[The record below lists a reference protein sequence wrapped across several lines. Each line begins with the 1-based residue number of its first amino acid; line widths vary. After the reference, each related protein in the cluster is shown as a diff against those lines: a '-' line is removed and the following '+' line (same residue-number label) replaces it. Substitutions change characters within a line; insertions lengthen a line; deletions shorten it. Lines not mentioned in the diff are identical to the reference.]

1 MNLLFLESYFGGS
14 HGEFAKGLVEYS
26 RYDIDLITMPERNW
40 RWRMRGAALYFFY
53 SIKNLKKYDGLIV
66 TDLMSLSDFKALAGN
81 DCPPVLAYFHEDQIT
96 YPGVP
101 GENND
106 FHFGIIDI
114 TTALSADRN
123 LFNSKMHLE
132 SFLAGIEHFSGRVP
146 DFQPSWTHD
155 CIASKSDYL
164 YPGVRFPEKIDLCER
179 DDTLPP
185 LIIWNH
191 RWGYDKNVKVFFT
204 ALDRA
209 LSNGLEFRLAI
220 LGDNFMVDQE
230 DFSEAKKR
238 YGDRIVRF
246 GYVPERKDYIGW
258 LKKGDIV
265 ISTALQE
272 NFGIA
277 VVEAIRYGCLP
288 LLPDRLSYP
297 EILPAA
303 FHEDFLYKGQ
313 KDMDQKLTDMI
324 VNRHIYEKKRQGLSD
339 SMGRFAWKNM
349 ISEYDKE
356 FENLFRKRMS

>member
-1 MNLLFLESYFGGS
+1 MKLLFLESYFGGS
-14 HGEFAKGLVEYS
+14 HGEFAKGLVEHS
-26 RYDIDLITMPERNW
+26 RYDIDLMTMPERNW
-40 RWRMRGAALYFFY
+40 RWRMRGAALHFY
-53 SIKNLKKYDGLIV
+53 CSIKNLKEYDGLIV

-106 FHFGIIDI
+106 FNFGIIDI
-114 TTALSADRN
+114 TTALSADKN

-132 SFLAGIEHFSGRVP
+132 AFLSGIEQFAGRVP
-146 DFQPSWTHD
+146 DFQPSWIRNT
-155 CIASKSDYL
+155 IAAKSDYL
-164 YPGVRFPEKIDLCER
+164 HPGVRFPDKIDLCER

-191 RWGYDKNVKVFFT
+191 RWGYDKNAKAFF
-204 ALDRA
+204 AAMDNA
-209 LSNGLEFRLAI
+209 LSKGLEFRLAI
-220 LGDNFMVDQE
+220 LGDNFTVEQE

-246 GYVPERKDYIGW
+246 GYVPERKDYIAW

-297 EILPAA
+297 EILPDI
-303 FHEDFLYKGQ
+303 FHPDFLYKNRN
-313 KDMDQKLTDMI
+313 DMDQKLADMI
-324 VNRHIYEKKRQGLSD
+324 VNKHDFGKKRRELSD
-339 SMGRFAWKNM
+339 SMGRFAWENM
-349 ISEYDKE
+349 IAEYDKE
-356 FENLFRKRMS
+356 FENLFKDAY